1 MEGQHHLQTTG
12 KPILF
17 LIAFAVSGLCGC
29 KILPLNPQPVPSPSF
44 TPIPS
49 FTATTRPTNSTTA
62 TQLPTPSATPTSTP
76 FAPFIASVWAD
87 GVNLRSNPGYLFE
100 VRANLPKNTPLL
112 VLGRC
117 LGDEWMYVRIPSGI
131 EGWIF
136 AQLLT
141 SDIELSDAPLLEP
154 GPSQRIIGQVL
165 DQAGEPVSGIQFA
178 LIKGP
183 GDTPPRTDAVT
194 GPDGWF
200 YAFLPLNVNGNWN
213 IYYTAIACTSNV
225 MNENCDCK
233 SGICGRPYPSDL
245 IITLPYHEPLTF
257 IWK

>member
-1 MEGQHHLQTTG
+1 MLLYNRRMERLHHLRTRG
-12 KPILF
+12 KPILL
-17 LIAFAVSGLCGC
+17 LIAFAVSGMCGC
-29 KILPLNPQPVPSPSF
+29 RILPRNPQPVPSPSF

-49 FTATTRPTNSTTA
+49 FTATI
-62 TQLPTPSATPTSTP
+62 TP
-76 FAPFIASVWAD
+76 FSPFIASVWAD
-87 GVNLRSNPGYLFE
+87 GVNLRANPGYLFE
-100 VRANLPKNTPLL
+100 IRASLPKNTPLV

-117 LGDEWMYVRIPSGI
+117 LGNEWMYVRTPSDT
-131 EGWIF
+131 EGWVF
-136 AQLLT
+136 AQLLN
-141 SDIELSDAPLLEP
+141 SDVELSDAPLLEP
-154 GPSQRIIGQVL
+154 GPVQKIVGQVL

-183 GDTPPRTDAVT
+183 GDTPPRTDAIT

-233 SGICGRPYPSDL
+233 GGICGRPYPSDL
-245 IITLPYHEPLTF
+245 IITLPYEEPLIF
-257 IWK
+257 LWK